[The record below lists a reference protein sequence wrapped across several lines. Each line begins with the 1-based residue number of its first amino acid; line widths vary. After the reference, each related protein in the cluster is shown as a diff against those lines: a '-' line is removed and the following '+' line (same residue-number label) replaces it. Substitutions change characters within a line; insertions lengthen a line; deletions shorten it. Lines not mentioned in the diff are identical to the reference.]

1 MKQAINMSH
10 LFEKL
15 KDLKALFV
23 YGEKLIPI
31 IQSLVDFMKD
41 TVPLLENINHSIA
54 DSTSKIPKASHQL
67 NNVTS
72 ATELATTEILDLV
85 DAVTKEVRG
94 VEKSLK
100 AFINSEEEKAK
111 LFESL
116 SPYIQGNPEALK
128 IYEEIKLKVTAP
140 QEINPL
146 YESFT
151 KIKDYAYNITLS
163 LQVQD
168 ITAQQLAAVN
178 HLIESVQDRLSGLIS
193 DLEINEVREFGNLSM
208 PVPEGV
214 TFDPNARYDKS
225 DQNQQN
231 VDEIIKAQSETT
243 TQDEID
249 KLFS

>member
-1 MKQAINMSH
+1 MKQATNMNN

-15 KDLKALFV
+15 HDLKSLFI
-23 YGEKLIPI
+23 YGEKLVPI

-67 NNVTS
+67 TNVTS

-85 DAVTKEVRG
+85 DGVTNEVRG
-94 VEKSLK
+94 IEKGLKSLL
-100 AFINSEEEKAK
+100 NCENEKEK
-111 LFESL
+111 LLESL
-116 SPYIQGNPEALK
+116 LPLIKDNDEALK
-128 IYEEIKLKVTAP
+128 IFEEHKSKSSTNTTVNSTFDSLNT
-140 QEINPL
+140 
-146 YESFT
+146 
-151 KIKDYAYNITLS
+151 IKDQAYNITLS

-178 HLIESVQDRLSGLIS
+178 HLIESVQERLSGLVS
-193 DLEINEVREFGNLSM
+193 DLAVNEIKDFGNLTM

-214 TFDPNARYDKS
+214 SFDPNARYSKS
-225 DQNQQN
+225 DENQQN
-231 VDEIIKAQSETT
+231 VDDIIKTQMENAS
-243 TQDEID
+243 QDEID